1 MLLAILGD
9 WGTHYDVM
17 PPGVDVTLNPWSK
30 WFFIG
35 VVPQFGVWM
44 AFTVAVGALFGGL
57 ALVIAERKRT
67 AVRPA

>member
-1 MLLAILGD
+1 VVLELG
-9 WGTHYDVM
+9 
-17 PPGVDVTLNPWSK
+17 PWAK

-35 VVPQFGVWM
+35 VVPQLGFWM

-57 ALVIAERKRT
+57 ALVVAERRHA